1 MKLLGQVSSLFWW
14 KVAPNNGMEF
24 TYSEV
29 RLGHELRKEAS
40 VYQAHAEPQGRD
52 ADELGD
58 SQDQPG
64 SPSVPQWL

>member
-1 MKLLGQVSSLFWW
+1 M
-14 KVAPNNGMEF
+14 AANHGMEF
-24 TYSEV
+24 AYSEV
-29 RLGHELRKEAS
+29 RLGHELRQEAS
-40 VYQAHAEPQGRD
+40 VYQARAEPQGRD